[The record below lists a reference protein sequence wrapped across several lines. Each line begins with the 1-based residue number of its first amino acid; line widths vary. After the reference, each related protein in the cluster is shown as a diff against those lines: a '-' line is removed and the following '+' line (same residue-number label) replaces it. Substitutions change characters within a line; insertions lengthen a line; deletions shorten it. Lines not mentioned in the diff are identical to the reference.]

1 MREGAVWQGR
11 DTTQEIYFVI
21 GRPSADLRGFFFAG
35 VFFFF
40 LATAS
45 FLSASRLSIK

>member
-11 DTTQEIYFVI
+11 DTTQEIY
-21 GRPSADLRGFFFAG
+21 
-35 VFFFF
+35 FFFF